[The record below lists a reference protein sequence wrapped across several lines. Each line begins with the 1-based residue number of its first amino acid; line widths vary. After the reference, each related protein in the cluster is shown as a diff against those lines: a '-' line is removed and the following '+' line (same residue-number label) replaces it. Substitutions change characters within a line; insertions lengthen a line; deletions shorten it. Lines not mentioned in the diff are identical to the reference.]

1 MSTVQQT
8 TATTISTTA
17 ALTASQG
24 ARAYLDVSKEF
35 HSRSDQEILEASQ
48 SWIET
53 LKEEISKTIVEG
65 LTEPKLSET
74 TRHDTAGPG
83 EKKGVYFAYK
93 LADGRCYDTVRS
105 EYFENQRKV
114 DAVKNLS
121 ETKIAITRGLN
132 NKRFIVLI
140 GNISQIEL
148 RRYRELASNIAI
160 ISIAKTENP
169 IHDIE
174 ETRKLGEV
182 LLAS

>member
-1 MSTVQQT
+1 MSTVQQ
-8 TATTISTTA
+8 ATA

-35 HSRSDQEILEASQ
+35 HAKSNEDILEAGKT
-48 SWIET
+48 WLAT
-53 LKEEISKTIVEG
+53 LKEDISKTIVEG

-93 LADGRCYDTVRS
+93 LPDGRCYDTVRS
-105 EYFENQRKV
+105 EFFENQRKI

-121 ETKIAITRGLN
+121 EAKIAITKGLN
-132 NKRFIVLI
+132 NRRFIVLI

-148 RRYRELASNIAI
+148 RKYRELASNIAI
-160 ISIAKTENP
+160 ISIAKTEDP

-174 ETRKLGEV
+174 ETRKLGKV